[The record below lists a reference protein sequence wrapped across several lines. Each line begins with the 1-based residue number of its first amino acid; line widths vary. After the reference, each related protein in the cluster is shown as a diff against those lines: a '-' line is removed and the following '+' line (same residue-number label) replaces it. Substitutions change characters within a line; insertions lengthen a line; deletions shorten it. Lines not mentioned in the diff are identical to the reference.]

1 MNNSY
6 GWAMSETLSVNGF
19 VWIEDL
25 SKIDQDF
32 IRNYDKDSDEGY
44 ILEVDVKYPKNLRDL
59 HRDLPF
65 L

>member
-6 GWAMSETLSVNGF
+6 GWAMSETLPVNGF

>member
-1 MNNSY
+1 
-6 GWAMSETLSVNGF
+6 MSETLPVNGF